1 MELQMQT
8 HTDTKPGRVQIGD
21 VDLDQIFYK
30 GEPVVTFAQIDRAH
44 KRPDGTAK
52 RNYNENKDRF
62 AAGVDFVELTSD
74 EIRTMSEMGAF
85 PPRTARGIII
95 TRRGYLKLVKS
106 LGDDLAWAVF
116 DDMIERYFAAERQP
130 QIPNFADPVAAA
142 RAWADQH
149 EARLLAERTKA
160 EIGSRREAT
169 AMATASREAQR
180 AKVLQAK
187 LDLLEDYAS
196 VKLMES
202 IHKGREFNW
211 RLLKRVSIELG
222 APIIDVTD
230 ANYGTVKAYHA
241 DAWQRAYG
249 LSVPTTEER

>member
-1 MELQMQT
+1 
-8 HTDTKPGRVQIGD
+8 
-21 VDLDQIFYK
+21 
-30 GEPVVTFAQIDRAH
+30 
-44 KRPDGTAK
+44 
-52 RNYNENKDRF
+52 
-62 AAGVDFVELTSD
+62 
-74 EIRTMSEMGAF
+74 
-85 PPRTARGIII
+85 
-95 TRRGYLKLVKS
+95 LVKS
-106 LGDDLAWAVF
+106 LNDDLAWAVF
-116 DDMIERYFAAERQP
+116 DDMLERYFAVERQP

-169 AMATASREAQR
+169 AMATASREMQR

-211 RLLKRVSIELG
+211 RLLKRVSLELG

-249 LSVPTTEER
+249 LAIPTTEQRS